1 VDADIGKAM
10 IGAPLDAHGDLAR
23 ILRSE
28 LAHSPD
34 QRLLIFCSVRAAG
47 AGYTVGITKWR
58 SIATAAGTRTCGQF
72 IVKVYETSG
81 KPDGRTFC
89 SRSGKHDS
97 AD

>member
-1 VDADIGKAM
+1 
-10 IGAPLDAHGDLAR
+10 
-23 ILRSE
+23 
-28 LAHSPD
+28 
-34 QRLLIFCSVRAAG
+34 
-47 AGYTVGITKWR
+47 VGITKWR